1 MSRNL
6 NRLEGRLFTES
17 GTLFMVVHA
26 DEANDQAQVSFRV
39 NEETQV
45 LDLPFSEAA
54 ARVAKGANLILDN
67 LNSPES
73 AKRILQMK
81 DGWYFASREGEMGP
95 YESKEEAGQNL
106 GRYIL
111 SMQEIGKTSREP
123 EQQPQVARRAAH
135 H

>member
-26 DEANDQAQVSFRV
+26 DEANDQAQVSFRI
-39 NEETQV
+39 NEDTQV

-54 ARVAKGANLILDN
+54 ARVAKGASLILDN
-67 LNSPES
+67 INSPES
-73 AKRILQMK
+73 AKRILEMQ

-123 EQQPQVARRAAH
+123 EQRALAAHRAAH

>member
-1 MSRNL
+1 MNRNL

-26 DEANDQAQVSFRV
+26 DEVNDQAQVSFRV

-67 LNSPES
+67 LNSPEA

-95 YESKEEAGQNL
+95 YESKEEAGQSL

-111 SMQEIGKTSREP
+111 SMQEIGQTSREP
-123 EQQPQVARRAAH
+123 DRSQAARRVERH
-135 H
+135 

>member
-26 DEANDQAQVSFRV
+26 DEANDRAQVSFRV
-39 NEETQV
+39 NEDTQV
-45 LDLPFSEAA
+45 LELPFSEAA
-54 ARVAKGANLILDN
+54 ARVAKGANLMLDN
-67 LNSPES
+67 LNSPQS
-73 AKRILQMK
+73 AKRLQEMQ

-95 YESKEEAGQNL
+95 YETREEAGQSL

-111 SMQEIGKTSREP
+111 SMQEIGKTSRDP
-123 EQQPQVARRAAH
+123 EAQSASRAAAH
-135 H
+135 

>member
-1 MSRNL
+1 MTRNL

-26 DEANDQAQVSFRV
+26 DEANDQAQVSFRI
-39 NEETQV
+39 NEDTQV

-54 ARVAKGANLILDN
+54 ARVAKGASLILDN
-67 LNSPES
+67 INSPES
-73 AKRILQMK
+73 AKRILEMQ

-123 EQQPQVARRAAH
+123 EQRALAAHRAAH

>member
-26 DEANDQAQVSFRV
+26 DEANNQAQVSFRV

-73 AKRILQMK
+73 AKRILEMK

-95 YESKEEAGQNL
+95 YDSREEAGQNL

-111 SMQEIGKTSREP
+111 SMQEIGRTSREP
-123 EQQPQVARRAAH
+123 EPQAQGARRAAAH
-135 H
+135 